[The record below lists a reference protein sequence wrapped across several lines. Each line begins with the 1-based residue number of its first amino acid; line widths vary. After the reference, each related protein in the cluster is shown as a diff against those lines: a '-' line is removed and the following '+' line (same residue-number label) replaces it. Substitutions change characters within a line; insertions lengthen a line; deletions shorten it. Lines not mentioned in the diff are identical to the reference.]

1 MPAPEQPKS
10 AALMPIER
18 IFNISLAASFVGW
31 GLMGLRQD
39 INPVRVSI
47 ACLNLVIAVLL
58 LRRGPELQDGTW
70 RQHLAALPSLLVAG
84 LCFSRAP
91 AAWDVGPQILFVLG
105 TAQAIWAFVF
115 LGRSFAVL
123 PAKRDLVVRGP
134 YRWVRHP
141 AYVGELIMVAAC
153 AWATGL
159 GGLWAPV
166 VLVPLLVLRIRAE
179 EQLLGELPDWGRY
192 AEGVRWRVF
201 PGLW

>member
-1 MPAPEQPKS
+1 MQGPEQPEP
-10 AALMPIER
+10 AALLPIER
-18 IFNISLAASFVGW
+18 LFNVCLALSFVGW

-47 ACLNLVIAVLL
+47 ACLNLVIAGLL

-84 LCFSRAP
+84 VCFSRVP
-91 AAWDVGPQILFVLG
+91 AVWELGPQLLFVLG
-105 TAQAIWAFVF
+105 TAQAIWAFVL

-141 AYVGELIMVAAC
+141 AYVGELVMVAAC

-179 EQLLGELPDWGRY
+179 EQLLSELPEWSRY
-192 AEGVRWRVF
+192 AQEVRWRVL